1 MDAFFN
7 ALKARFQKGGTV
19 KKYPTGA
26 KIDTTGEKR
35 KKAQEKGRGKS
46 PSSDSYKDYERRFA
60 KSVQETKMKPATD
73 KEKAAMKDASK
84 KKFPKGIGKKMYGGS
99 KKKMY

>member
-35 KKAQEKGRGKS
+35 KEAQEKGRGMDPKGAS
-46 PSSDSYKDYERRFA
+46 KWA
-60 KSVQETKMKPATD
+60 KKTQAGPAQGTKKKEPATD
-73 KEKAAMKDASK
+73 KEKAAMREASK
-84 KKFPKGIGKKMYGGS
+84 KNFPKGIGKKRYGGS
-99 KKKMY
+99 R